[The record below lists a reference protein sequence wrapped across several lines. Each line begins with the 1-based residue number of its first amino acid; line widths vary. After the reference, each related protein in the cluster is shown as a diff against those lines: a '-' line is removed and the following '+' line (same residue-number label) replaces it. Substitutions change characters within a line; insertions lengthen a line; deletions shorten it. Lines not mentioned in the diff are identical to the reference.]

1 MKKNPLTITEPFW
14 FRILLIV
21 IAAAFLILLVLLPLI
36 AIFVEAFAHGSKT
49 YWDSL
54 IEPET
59 LFAIKLTLFVASVA
73 VPLNMFFGV
82 VAGWAVSKFDF
93 PGKQLLISLIDL
105 PLSVSPVIAGLI
117 FVLIFSTQEPIG
129 NWLAQHNIQII
140 FATPGII
147 LATLFVTFPY
157 VAREL
162 IPLMQ
167 QQGTDEEEA
176 AHLLGAKGINT
187 FIRVTL
193 PNIKWGLLY
202 GTLLC
207 AARALGEFGAVSVV
221 SGHIQGLTNTLPLHV
236 EILYNEYKFS
246 AAFAAASILT
256 LTAVISLILKSLIEY
271 HTKKENHSQMDE
283 Q

>member
-1 MKKNPLTITEPFW
+1 MKKGVVTTEPTW
-14 FRILLIV
+14 VRLLLIG
-21 IAAAFLILLVLLPLI
+21 IATGFLALLVLLPLV
-36 AIFVEAFAHGSKT
+36 AIFIEAFARGSQN

-54 IEPET
+54 IEHET
-59 LFAIKLTLFVASVA
+59 LSAIKLTLFVAAIVI
-73 VPLNMFFGV
+73 PLNMFFGIM
-82 VAGWAVSKFDF
+82 AGWAISKFEF
-93 PGKQLLISLIDL
+93 PGKQFLISLIDL

-129 NWLAQHNIQII
+129 NWLATFDIQII
-140 FATPGII
+140 FAKPGII
-147 LATLFVTFPY
+147 LATLFITFPY

-176 AHLLGAKGINT
+176 AQLLGAKGLNT
-187 FIRVTL
+187 FFRVTL

-202 GTLLC
+202 GTILC
-207 AARALGEFGAVSVV
+207 ASRALGEFGAVSVV

-256 LTAVISLILKSLIEY
+256 VTAIVSLVLKGLIEL
-271 HTKKENHSQMDE
+271 HSGKSGHSPME
-283 Q
+283 

>member
-1 MKKNPLTITEPFW
+1 MKRKAIQTTEPVW
-14 FRILLIV
+14 VRLVLIG
-21 IAAAFLILLVLLPLI
+21 ITATFLIALVILPLV
-36 AIFVEAFAHGSKT
+36 AIFIEAFSHGAQS

-54 IEPET
+54 KEPEMIS
-59 LFAIKLTLFVASVA
+59 AIKLTLLVTGIVI
-73 VPLNMFFGV
+73 PLNMFFGI
-82 VAGWAVSKFDF
+82 VAGWAISKFDF
-93 PGKQLLISLIDL
+93 TGKQLLISFIDL

-117 FVLIFSTQEPIG
+117 YVLIFSTQEPIG
-129 NWLAQHNIQII
+129 RWLAGYDIQII
-140 FATPGII
+140 FAKPGII

-167 QQGTDEEEA
+167 QQGVDEEEA
-176 AHLLGAKGINT
+176 ARLLGARGLNI
-187 FIRVTL
+187 FFRVTL

-207 AARALGEFGAVSVV
+207 AARSLGEFGAVSVI
-221 SGHIQGLTNTLPLHV
+221 SGHIQGLTNTLPLQV

-256 LTAVISLILKSLIEY
+256 LTAIVSLILKALIELQEV
-271 HTKKENHSQMDE
+271 KNENSR
-283 Q
+283 

>member
-1 MKKNPLTITEPFW
+1 MKKEPLTVTEPTW
-14 FRILLIV
+14 VKILLIC
-21 IAAAFLILLVLLPLI
+21 ITAGFLALLVLLPLA
-36 AIFVEAFAHGSKT
+36 AIFIEAFSHGSQN
-49 YWDSL
+49 YWNSL
-54 IEPET
+54 TEPEM
-59 LFAIKLTLFVASVA
+59 LSAINLTLLVASIVI
-73 VPLNMFFGV
+73 PLNMFFGV
-82 VAGWAVSKFDF
+82 VASWTISKFEF

-117 FVLIFSTQEPIG
+117 FVLIFSTREPIG
-129 NWLAQHNIQII
+129 QWLAGYDIQII
-140 FATPGII
+140 FATPGIV

-176 AHLLGAKGINT
+176 AQLLGAKGLNT
-187 FIRVTL
+187 FFRITL

-256 LTAVISLILKSLIEY
+256 FTAVISLILKSLIEL
-271 HTKKENHSQMDE
+271 HTRKGDHENSR
-283 Q
+283 